1 MTVLAIL
8 AAAAARAAAALT
20 VLNRRISA
28 RKVIVVRDRFS
39 AEVSGRGPDL
49 LFIPGLSSSRE
60 TWRATAERLKGRYRL
75 HLIQVAGFAGEPAR
89 ANAGGDVVL
98 PTAEAIA
105 AYIAECGPPIT
116 VVGHSL
122 GGTIGLY
129 LAQNYPQRIRKLLI
143 VDAFPFIGVVYDG
156 PDATPDSM
164 RAMIESWRSGATPWS
179 REQQEAMFA
188 EMVTAPEHVET
199 IKAWSRASD
208 PSVTMRALFEDMV
221 LDMRPGLAGLAVPIA
236 VLFPDYVSPGLPP
249 DATQIARETAYAP
262 VPRKSVRIVAQ
273 SRHFIMLDQPEA
285 FAEALD
291 SFLAD

>member
-1 MTVLAIL
+1 MTIL
-8 AAAAARAAAALT
+8 GRLMPT
-20 VLNRRISA
+20 
-28 RKVIVVRDRFS
+28 RKTIVVRDRFS
-39 AEVSGRGPDL
+39 VEISGRGPAL

-60 TWRATAERLKGRYRL
+60 TWRATAERLKRRYRL
-75 HLIQVAGFAGEPAR
+75 HLVQVAGFAGEPAR
-89 ANAGGDVVL
+89 ANASDDVVL

-129 LAQNYPQRIRKLLI
+129 LAQNYPKRVRKLLI
-143 VDAFPFIGVVYDG
+143 VDAFPFIGVVYGG

-164 RAMIESWRSGATPWS
+164 RAMIESWRSGATAWS

-188 EMVTAPEHVET
+188 EMVTAPEHVE
-199 IKAWSRASD
+199 IIRAWSRASD

-221 LDMRPGLAGLAVPIA
+221 LDLRPGLAGLAVPIA

-249 DATQIARETAYAP
+249 GAMQAAHETAYAP
-262 VPRKSVRIVAQ
+262 VPRKSVRFVAA
-273 SRHFIMLDQPEA
+273 SRHFIMFDQPEV